1 MVGVG
6 VIRKT
11 IFTTIMT
18 FFLGITLCCAMEENI
33 YVDKKIEDNIIVLN
47 YMVGDIPINGLQA
60 DIVYNADNLSFISCE
75 GNDNYEVSA
84 NEHKIIIESLNE
96 HNHTLLA
103 SCKYEILNNTLINID
118 ISNIKSS
125 NAKVLD
131 NYQNI
136 NLKEDVTPVED
147 VNSNENTKIGKRSPN
162 KVIFI
167 ILSAV
172 IIIIILFCLKRK
184 SKYFLFILGLLI
196 PLSIMADDNV
206 LQNVNEDDVNHI
218 RNYLLGKE
226 IITVNELSV
235 YDFDSDMQI
244 TINDLIHAKI
254 KSNFPKI
261 DYSDEKVITKGRYA
275 TEVIRN
281 LNVFS
286 LSDIVSLK
294 YCITTKDSCTPKTD
308 YPIDG
313 NNVKMNIKFD
323 NNKQK
328 QKLCVEVSN
337 KLGFKTNL
345 CDSKSYLVDNT
356 VPTLSIKKAKIYLDG
371 DTSYNPLNNIRNYT
385 FGVGDGL
392 IECNDNGG
400 LKNGTNKIKCT
411 AKGNNGLEVS
421 KQFEVIKSAT
431 YNKKAVFFGDSI
443 TKGAGSKSGNYSWA
457 NYIGDHFDLKE
468 AINHG
473 RSGWRIS
480 NTANNYINDIV
491 LKEKGQYYDFVIL
504 HGGCN
509 DVAVNIDLGRIS
521 SSYDPTTFDDTTF
534 IGGLEKYLYTVVTQ
548 WPKAKIGYIINYR
561 TPNNSARGVDKSSI
575 YYKEMRKVLKKWNI
589 AYIDLFDGKASNGN
603 TYSELLSVYSNRY
616 LPDTLHLNDEGYKII
631 SPYIYKWMQNL
642 SKWRDPR

>member
-1 MVGVG
+1 M
-6 VIRKT
+6 
-11 IFTTIMT
+11 
-18 FFLGITLCCAMEENI
+18 
-33 YVDKKIEDNIIVLN
+33 
-47 YMVGDIPINGLQA
+47 
-60 DIVYNADNLSFISCE
+60 
-75 GNDNYEVSA
+75 
-84 NEHKIIIESLNE
+84 
-96 HNHTLLA
+96 
-103 SCKYEILNNTLINID
+103 
-118 ISNIKSS
+118 
-125 NAKVLD
+125 
-131 NYQNI
+131 
-136 NLKEDVTPVED
+136 
-147 VNSNENTKIGKRSPN
+147 
-162 KVIFI
+162 
-167 ILSAV
+167 
-172 IIIIILFCLKRK
+172 
-184 SKYFLFILGLLI
+184 
-196 PLSIMADDNV
+196 
-206 LQNVNEDDVNHI
+206 
-218 RNYLLGKE
+218 
-226 IITVNELSV
+226 
-235 YDFDSDMQI
+235 
-244 TINDLIHAKI
+244 
-254 KSNFPKI
+254 
-261 DYSDEKVITKGRYA
+261 
-275 TEVIRN
+275 
-281 LNVFS
+281 
-286 LSDIVSLK
+286 
-294 YCITTKDSCTPKTD
+294 
-308 YPIDG
+308 
-313 NNVKMNIKFD
+313 
-323 NNKQK
+323 
-328 QKLCVEVSN
+328 SN

-468 AINHG
+468 AINRG

-480 NTANNYINDIV
+480 NTANNYINDMV

-589 AYIDLFDGKASNGN
+589 PYIDLFDGKASNGN